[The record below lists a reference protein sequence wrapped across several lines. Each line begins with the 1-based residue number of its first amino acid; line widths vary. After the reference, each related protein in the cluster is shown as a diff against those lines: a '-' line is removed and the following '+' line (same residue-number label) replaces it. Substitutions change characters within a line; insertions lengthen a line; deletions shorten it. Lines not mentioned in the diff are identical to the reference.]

1 MDFVFLLGGALLWG
15 ITALL
20 VMGFERLDRPAVK
33 GQS

>member
-1 MDFVFLLGGALLWG
+1 MDFAFLLGVTLLWG

-20 VMGFERLDRPAVK
+20 VKGFERLEKPTK

>member
-1 MDFVFLLGGALLWG
+1 MDFVFLSGATLLWG

-20 VMGFERLDRPAVK
+20 VMGFERLEKPTK

>member
-1 MDFVFLLGGALLWG
+1 MDFVFLLGTTLLWG

-20 VMGFERLDRPAVK
+20 VMGFERLDTPAR